1 VEADSMQKMRESGS
15 AIHLSGTMLPQSPP
29 MLTRWLFE
37 NPWPLAIA
45 LALVGAVLLVRW
57 LGDRSR
63 PLLAGGGVAI
73 VLAVAAL
80 LVGGVVTTPGEHAEA
95 VVRRLVGHA
104 ERAETDAAV
113 ALFAEGAVLNYGRRE
128 NPGTAIED
136 IRRALSALEG
146 RHRIESNRV
155 RRLAAVTLD
164 EETGEVELSCS
175 TTTSSSSQAVP
186 TDWIV
191 RVRRIDGEWRIDR
204 LTFERLFMNPPTP
217 GVWR

>member
-1 VEADSMQKMRESGS
+1 
-15 AIHLSGTMLPQSPP
+15 MLPQSPR

-45 LALVGAVLLVRW
+45 LALLGAVLVLRG
-57 LGDRSR
+57 LGDGRR
-63 PLLAGGGVAI
+63 PLLVGGGAAVA
-73 VLAVAAL
+73 LALAAL
-80 LVGGVVTTPGEHAEA
+80 LVGSVVTTPGEHAA
-95 VVRRLVGHA
+95 AIVRRLVAHA
-104 ERAETDAAV
+104 EQAETDAALG
-113 ALFAEGAVLNYGRRE
+113 LFADDAVMNYGRRE
-128 NPGTAIED
+128 NPGTAIAD

-155 RRLAAVTLD
+155 RRLVAVTLD

-175 TTTSSSSQAVP
+175 TTTGSSSGAVP

-204 LTFERLFMNPPTP
+204 LTFERLFAGPPTP

>member
-1 VEADSMQKMRESGS
+1 
-15 AIHLSGTMLPQSPP
+15 

-37 NPWPLAIA
+37 NPWPAAIA
-45 LALVGAVLLVRW
+45 LALLGVALLVRW
-57 LGDRSR
+57 IGDQRR
-63 PLLAGGGVAI
+63 PLLVGGGVAI
-73 VLAVAAL
+73 ALALAAL
-80 LVGGVVTTPGEHAEA
+80 LVGSIVTTPGEHAA
-95 VVRRLVGHA
+95 LVVRRLVEHA

-146 RHRIESNRV
+146 RHRIDSNRI
-155 RRLAAVTLD
+155 RRLEAVTLD
-164 EETGEVELSCS
+164 GKTGEVELSCS
-175 TTTSSSSQAVP
+175 TTTASSSQAVP

-191 RVRRIDGEWRIDR
+191 RVRLVDGQWRIDR

>member
-1 VEADSMQKMRESGS
+1 MQKMREVPP
-15 AIHLSGTMLPQSPP
+15 AIRPFGLILPQSAA

-45 LALVGAVLLVRW
+45 L
-57 LGDRSR
+57 
-63 PLLAGGGVAI
+63 GVA
-73 VLAVAAL
+73 AAL
-80 LVGGVVTTPGEHAEA
+80 LVMRWLSDRRRPILLGGCAAAALAVGALLAGSMVTTPGEHAEA
-95 VVRRLVGHA
+95 VVRRLVEHA

-146 RHRIESNRV
+146 RHRIESNRI
-155 RRLAAVTLD
+155 RRLEAVTLD
-164 EETGEVELSCS
+164 GKTGEVELSCS
-175 TTTSSSSQAVP
+175 TTTSSSSGAVP

-191 RVRRIDGEWRIDR
+191 RVRLVDGAWRIDR
-204 LTFERLFMNPPTP
+204 LTFERLFMNPPSP